1 MNLEYTIAIL
11 SFIAA
16 LIPLFISWYD
26 RKDKLKKTVYLI
38 ELIKTKEQLKDLIED
53 LKTQSNTTILIE
65 KLESNLEEIEDEI
78 YDSQRGKLR
87 NGFLLFISIEIF
99 LIFFVFSESVIERL
113 HFLEG
118 IFASSVSQIFLL
130 FIIVAISYVITYRL
144 SSSKLIKSVNHYQK
158 NGISII
164 LFNLILFLL
173 GFTIYKI
180 LDTMDIYT
188 NLF

>member
-11 SFIAA
+11 SFIAV

-78 YDSQRGKLR
+78 YDSQRRKLSKW
-87 NGFLLFISIEIF
+87 I
-99 LIFFVFSESVIERL
+99 
-113 HFLEG
+113 
-118 IFASSVSQIFLL
+118 
-130 FIIVAISYVITYRL
+130 FIIYL
-144 SSSKLIKSVNHYQK
+144 N
-158 NGISII
+158 
-164 LFNLILFLL
+164 
-173 GFTIYKI
+173 
-180 LDTMDIYT
+180 
-188 NLF
+188 